1 MGALFAIEFKCGS
14 LSFRLCYA
22 LDSPYTV
29 GHEGTWL
36 AN

>member
-14 LSFRLCYA
+14 LSFRLRYA
-22 LDSPYTV
+22 FDSPYTV
-29 GHEGTWL
+29 GHGSTWL